1 MRNNMF
7 PFQPKCIK
15 IQRKILFCRRLNVYA
30 SNQST
35 LFITKPDLWSDPN
48 EVIEYEVDNSNSEI
62 EAACTAYGG
71 NPKPEFHW

>member
-1 MRNNMF
+1 M
-7 PFQPKCIK
+7 
-15 IQRKILFCRRLNVYA
+15 RKILFCRRLNVYA

-71 NPKPEFHW
+71 NPKPEFHWWVLNM